1 MAPDLRTVGPGMAN
15 LLSTST
21 GLTLLAALGACTGP
35 AGEAPLP
42 PALQVT
48 SPARGLLQD
57 HAGQVRVTGTAAPN
71 EHGDAIETVLVN
83 NVKARLQSDGTF
95 DAMID
100 VPEGATLIE
109 TVARDARG
117 GTASDTRAVQ
127 AGALHAVGSA
137 IPRAV
142 TAAMSADAFTKISS
156 AAGPILQGLDL
167 AAMLA
172 PLQPMLHA
180 GDGGGPD
187 CLFAQLFVDD
197 ITFSDVKIS
206 LSPVAGGLAF
216 RVELDGL
223 AVPAHVR
230 YTFACFDNTTTAR
243 VTVDQVVVQGT
254 LTVAPNGDGFTTQLV
269 SPKVSLTHF
278 DLHTSGLPDDIIN
291 LLHLDTAIQPV
302 LAKAAELAMNPLVNR
317 ALGALAAP
325 VKLAVLGKQLEVQ
338 VTPSTVV
345 FDPAGAVV
353 AMDLKVL
360 LDGGAASPGFVYTAN
375 GSPAM
380 DPSDGFQL
388 GIADDLANEMM
399 AEALA
404 SGLLDLTLPE
414 PGGAFDA
421 AQIHMT
427 LPPMISASAADGRMH
442 VVLGDML
449 ATYTRAGA
457 PVGKVAINASVDL
470 KIAPVGDGTSVAL
483 ELGKPEIHVDVLDDV
498 ANLTGVNAQ
507 DLANAST
514 AVLGVQI
521 DTLSKLLV
529 GIPIPAIAGLQMRD
543 LSIGADD
550 GYVMVHGRLE

>member
-1 MAPDLRTVGPGMAN
+1 MPN
-15 LLSTST
+15 LLSIST
-21 GLTLLAALGACTGP
+21 GLALVAALGACSAA

-42 PALQVT
+42 PVLQVT

-83 NVKARLQSDGTF
+83 NVHASLQSDGTF
-95 DAMID
+95 DALID
-100 VPEGATLIE
+100 VPEGATLIQ

-127 AGALHAVGSA
+127 AGALHAVGTT
-137 IPRAV
+137 IPSAV
-142 TAAMSADAFTKISS
+142 TAAMSADAFAKISS
-156 AAGPILQGLDL
+156 AAGPILQSLDL

-172 PLQPMLHA
+172 PLQPMVH
-180 GDGGGPD
+180 GSDSDGPD

-197 ITFSDVKIS
+197 ITFSDVEIS

-216 RVELDGL
+216 RAELDDL
-223 AVPAHVR
+223 AVPGHVR
-230 YTFACFDNTTTAR
+230 YKVGCFGGTITAR

-254 LTVAPNGDGFTTQLV
+254 LTVAPNGTGFTTELV

-278 DLHTSGLPDDIIN
+278 EFHTSGLPDEAID
-291 LLHLDTAIQPV
+291 LLHLETAIQPV
-302 LAKAAELAMNPLVNR
+302 LAKAAELAMSPLMDQ

-325 VKLAVLGKQLEVQ
+325 ITLDVLGRQLEVQ
-338 VTPSTVV
+338 VAPSTVA
-345 FDPAGAVV
+345 FAPAGAVV
-353 AMDLKVL
+353 AMNLKVL
-360 LDGGAASPGFVYTAN
+360 LAGGAASPGFIYTAN

-380 DPSDGFQL
+380 DPGDGFQL
-388 GIADDLANEMM
+388 GIADDLANEIM

-404 SGLLDLTLPE
+404 SGMLDLALPE

-421 AQIHMT
+421 AEIRMT

-449 ATYTRAGA
+449 ATYTRAGG
-457 PVGKVAINASVDL
+457 PVAKVAINASVDL
-470 KIAPVGDGTSVAL
+470 RIASVGDGTRVAL

-550 GYVMVHGRLE
+550 GYVMVRGRLE